1 MEDQE
6 IDEAIEFDEEA
17 SIEKTLAN
25 PNHPSYKVILAL
37 CALLTVLWT
46 QNGSM

>member
-1 MEDQE
+1 MEE
-6 IDEAIEFDEEA
+6 EFEELEYNEDE

-25 PNHPSYKVILAL
+25 PNHPIYKVMLAL
-37 CALLTVLWT
+37 TALLTLLWT

>member
-1 MEDQE
+1 MT
-6 IDEAIEFDEEA
+6 DEEEWEDSDE

-25 PNHPSYKVILAL
+25 PNHPIYKVMLAL

-46 QNGSM
+46 QNGSI

>member
-1 MEDQE
+1 MEEENEDLE
-6 IDEAIEFDEEA
+6 YCEDE

-25 PNHPSYKVILAL
+25 PNHPIYKVILAL
-37 CALLTVLWT
+37 TALLTVLWS